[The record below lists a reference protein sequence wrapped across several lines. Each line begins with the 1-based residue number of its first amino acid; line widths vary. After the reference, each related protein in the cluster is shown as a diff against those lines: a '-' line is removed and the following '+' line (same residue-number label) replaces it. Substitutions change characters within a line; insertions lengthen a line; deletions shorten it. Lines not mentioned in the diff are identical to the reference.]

1 MRVKLTKE
9 QKIKV
14 LNSHDISLI
23 MQQVLLRENKI
34 GRSKEHFWV
43 VCLSNSNRVLLIE
56 LISLGNA
63 KKSIV
68 DPTEIFSFALQKRA
82 VKVIMVHNHPGGSL
96 TPSLE
101 DQDITDRMY
110 QVGLFLDLPVL
121 DHLIIT
127 ETEYYS
133 FVDTGLLL
141 KLSRSKKYVLKFKQ
155 EEERLKKLG
164 EQRGLKIG
172 VEMGRKEGVEIGEKI
187 GEERGMQKGELIGR
201 MKMAMVM
208 KQDGKT
214 VEEIMRY
221 TMLSKEQI
229 EKL

>member
-1 MRVKLTKE
+1 MRVKLTNE
-9 QKIKV
+9 QKINV
-14 LNSHDISLI
+14 LNAGDIFKI

-43 VCLSNSNRVLLIE
+43 VCLSNTNRILLIE
-56 LISLGNA
+56 LISLGTMKN
-63 KKSIV
+63 SLV
-68 DPTEIFSFALQKRA
+68 DPTEVFSFALQKRA
-82 VKVIMVHNHPGGSL
+82 VKLIMVHNHPGGSL
-96 TPSLE
+96 TPSPE

-141 KLSRSKKYVLKFKQ
+141 KLSRSKKYVLKFKE
-155 EEERLKKLG
+155 EEERLKNL
-164 EQRGLKIG
+164 GLKQG
-172 VEMGRKEGVEIGEKI
+172 VEIGRKEGVEIGKKMGREE
-187 GEERGMQKGELIGR
+187 GEVIGR

-221 TMLSKEQI
+221 TKLSKEQI

>member
-1 MRVKLTKE
+1 MRVKLTSE
-9 QKIKV
+9 QKIQV
-14 LNSHDISLI
+14 LNSRDIALI

-43 VCLSNSNRVLLIE
+43 VCLSNSNRILLIE

-82 VKVIMVHNHPGGSL
+82 VKLLMVHNHPGGNL
-96 TPSLE
+96 TPSPE
-101 DQDITDRMY
+101 DEDITDRMY

-141 KLSRSKKYVLKFKQ
+141 KLSRSKKYVLKYKQ
-155 EEERLKKLG
+155 EEERLKNLG
-164 EQRGLKIG
+164 EKKGLKIG
-172 VEMGRKEGVEIGEKI
+172 VEIGRKEGVEIGEKMGREE
-187 GEERGMQKGELIGR
+187 GEVIGR

-221 TMLSKEQI
+221 TKLSKEQI

>member
-1 MRVKLTKE
+1 MRVKLTSE
-9 QKIKV
+9 QKIQV
-14 LNSHDISLI
+14 LNSRDIALI

-43 VCLSNSNRVLLIE
+43 VCLSNSNRILLIE

-82 VKVIMVHNHPGGSL
+82 VNLIMVHNHPGGSL

-141 KLSRSKKYVLKFKQ
+141 KLSKSKKYVLKFKQ

-172 VEMGRKEGVEIGEKI
+172 VEIGRKEGEV
-187 GEERGMQKGELIGR
+187 IGR
-201 MKMAMVM
+201 MKMAMGM
-208 KQDGKT
+208 KKIGIDAK
-214 VEEIMRY
+214 VIAK
-221 TMLSKEQI
+221 LSGLTEEQI
-229 EKL
+229 AKL

>member
-9 QKIKV
+9 QKIQV
-14 LNSHDISLI
+14 LNSRDIALI

-43 VCLSNSNRVLLIE
+43 VCLSNSNRILLIE

-82 VKVIMVHNHPGGSL
+82 VKLLMVHNHPGGNL

-172 VEMGRKEGVEIGEKI
+172 VEIGRKEGEKI
-187 GEERGMQKGELIGR
+187 GEERGLKNGELIGR
-201 MKMAMVM
+201 MKMAMGM
-208 KQDGKT
+208 KKIGIDAK
-214 VEEIMRY
+214 VIAK
-221 TMLSKEQI
+221 LSGLTEEQI